1 MEVKCLLNIFIIM
14 FLFFSFIIFI
24 NQLFTIFNEYNHST
38 DILTIEPLENMP
50 LMIGGNSAFCETH
63 KGFDQET
70 SCNSL
75 TKSNCNS
82 TSCCVWMNDGKC
94 KAGNKSGPVFNS
106 DSTGKSIPIKSYSFQ
121 NKCYGNGCSS
131 SDN

>member
-1 MEVKCLLNIFIIM
+1 MELKYLLNIFIIM
-14 FLFFSFIIFI
+14 FLLFSFIIFI
-24 NQLFTIFNEYNHST
+24 NQLFIIFNEYKHFTN
-38 DILTIEPLENMP
+38 ILTIESLENMP
-50 LMIGGNSAFCETH
+50 LTMNSNSAFCETH

-75 TKSNCNS
+75 TKSNCNL

-106 DSTGKSIPIKSYSFQ
+106 DTNGKSIPIESYLFQ
-121 NKCYGNGCSS
+121 NKCYGNGC
-131 SDN
+131 